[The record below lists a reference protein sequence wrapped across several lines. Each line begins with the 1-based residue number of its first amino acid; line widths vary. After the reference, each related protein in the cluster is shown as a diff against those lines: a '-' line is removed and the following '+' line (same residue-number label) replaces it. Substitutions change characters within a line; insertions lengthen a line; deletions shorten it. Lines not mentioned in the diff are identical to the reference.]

1 MTHKRTASLRPSLLG
16 NISLGSAHRS
26 CGPEIAKPV
35 SQAVNQIVVLIGS
48 GRAAEGW
55 HCGRAGV
62 TTGEST
68 ASVLAETL
76 GLKGF
81 RGVAEALHYV
91 AGLEFLKRVQFG
103 PLVKVQPQL

>member
-1 MTHKRTASLRPSLLG
+1 MRPSLLG
-16 NISLGSAHRS
+16 SIFLGAAHRS
-26 CGPEIAKPV
+26 CGPEMAKAAP
-35 SQAVNQIVVLIGS
+35 QAVNQNVVLMGS
-48 GRAAEGW
+48 RRAAEGW

-81 RGVAEALHYV
+81 RGVAEALHHV
-91 AGLEFLKRVQFG
+91 TGLEFLKRGQFR
-103 PLVKVQPQL
+103 PQVKVQPQL